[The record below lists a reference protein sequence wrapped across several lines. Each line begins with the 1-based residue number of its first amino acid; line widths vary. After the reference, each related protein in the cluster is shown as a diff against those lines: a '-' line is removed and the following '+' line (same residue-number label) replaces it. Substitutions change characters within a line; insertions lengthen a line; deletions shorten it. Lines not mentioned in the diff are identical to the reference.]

1 MPVKFPLPWG
11 SACMH
16 LRSGMERERWLIS
29 KHDQLRELCVLAAAG
44 DVAPSESGR
53 VHLHL
58 DKCESCRALFAELR
72 DIHAIQL
79 AHVPSLAIRREA
91 EEESRLKDSI
101 LRAARG
107 ESVRFPEPLGAQ
119 VIQYE
124 KPETKLVQSIQ
135 GIRGWSIGA
144 PVCLLGACLALA
156 FAFALRPRSAL
167 DGHRSAGTPQIATTS
182 VPPGPAVPIQETPN
196 RDEAILRRR
205 VASLEAERSR
215 LEHFLQERQSENA
228 KLQNGDA
235 EKQQQLAALSKE
247 LESARAGE
255 AKASQR
261 FEQLD
266 AEHQMDQTAIAAQNG
281 EIRFLSEKLEDQ
293 RASQERT
300 RDLIEAERDLHELVG
315 ARNLHIV
322 DVYDTDSRGKTQK
335 AVGRVFYIEG
345 KSLVFYAY
353 DVSKGRS
360 DTSKYAYYVWGNK
373 DGNLETV
380 RNLGILDTDDPLKK
394 TWKLHVSDA
403 TVLADIDRVF
413 VTVETVGK
421 LGPRPRGKQ
430 ILNAYLGGPVNHP

>member
-1 MPVKFPLPWG
+1 MYLPL
-11 SACMH
+11 
-16 LRSGMERERWLIS
+16 RMERERWPIS

-44 DVAPSESGR
+44 NFPSSESER
-53 VHLHL
+53 VQEHL
-58 DKCESCRALFAELR
+58 DECESCRALFTELR
-72 DIHAIQL
+72 DVHAIQL

-107 ESVRFPEPLGAQ
+107 ESLRFPEPLGAQ

-124 KPETKLVQSIQ
+124 KPEIRLLVRSIR
-135 GIRGWSIGA
+135 GIRGWPIGA
-144 PVCLLGACLALA
+144 SLSVLAACLVLA

-167 DGHRSAGTPQIATTS
+167 DDHRSVVTPQIATTS

-196 RDEAILRRR
+196 RDEAVLRRR

-215 LEHFLQERQSENA
+215 LERFLQERLSENA
-228 KLQNGDA
+228 KLQNGDV
-235 EKQQQLAALSKE
+235 EQQQQLAALSKE
-247 LESARAGE
+247 LETARAAE
-255 AKASQR
+255 ATASQR
-261 FEQLD
+261 LAQLS
-266 AEHQMDQTAIAAQNG
+266 AEWESDQTAIAVQNR
-281 EIRFLSEKLEDQ
+281 EIRSLSEKLEDQ
-293 RASQERT
+293 RANQGRT

-322 DVYDTDSRGKTQK
+322 DVYDTDSRGRTQK

-360 DTSKYAYYVWGNK
+360 DNAKYAYYVWGNK

-380 RNLGILDTDDPLKK
+380 RNLGTLGTDDLLQRR
-394 TWKLHVSDA
+394 WKLQVSDA

-430 ILNAYLGGPVNHP
+430 ILSAYLGGPVNHP